1 MPAWPFPDGGGARVY
16 AGVMTDDLGSGAGAG
31 RPRPSFL
38 PPEQGPPPA
47 PGAHTVPVAA
57 SRSGGAWGIAMIVTS
72 TALLVSAFLPWAR
85 AEMVVELLG
94 RPVTRDLGSLAGIEA
109 DGLVLAVPV
118 LAVVAIGLAFWDT
131 VVRDAR
137 IGSLAAVPGALALLA
152 CGLFVLRLGDVR
164 DNTPG
169 LGLEVG
175 YRITVRYGWYAAVA
189 ASLALMAIGLAR
201 PLAARLTRTDQS

>member
-1 MPAWPFPDGGGARVY
+1 MADDPGPGA
-16 AGVMTDDLGSGAGAG
+16 DAG

-47 PGAHTVPVAA
+47 AGAHTAPAA
-57 SRSGGAWGIAMIVTS
+57 APPRSGGAWGIAMILTA

-137 IGSLAAVPGALALLA
+137 VGSLAAVPGALALLA

-164 DNTPG
+164 DNAPG

-175 YRITVRYGWYAAVA
+175 YRITVRYGWYAAVG
-189 ASLALMAIGLAR
+189 ASLALMAIALAR
-201 PLAARLTRTDQS
+201 PLADRLTRTGQS